1 MKKKLANF
9 VPKEEVAQDDDEPD
23 SDTSSIQV
31 EATDG
36 FTINED
42 RQLQPIQSY
51 DYIQKIA
58 DMYSN
63 KVKKHVEIYNSE
75 DEKKED

>member
-42 RQLQPIQSY
+42 RQLQPI
-51 DYIQKIA
+51 
-58 DMYSN
+58 
-63 KVKKHVEIYNSE
+63 
-75 DEKKED
+75 